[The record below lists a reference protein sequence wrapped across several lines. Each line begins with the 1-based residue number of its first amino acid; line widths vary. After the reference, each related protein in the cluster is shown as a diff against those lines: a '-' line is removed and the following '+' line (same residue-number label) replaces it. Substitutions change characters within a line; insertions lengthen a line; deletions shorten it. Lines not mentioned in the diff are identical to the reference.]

1 MNLKLRRVT
10 AALLA
15 GTLLAGAGVVSAAP
29 SLSRPGDE
37 IRKELPKPSAGVVDN
52 MPSPPS
58 EAEMAVFTVKNIV
71 LDASDLKLNKK
82 DVAKIL
88 EGCLNRE
95 VTVAELSEMTN
106 QLTIYCRQHGYPA
119 SAAYLPAQDSTDGSI
134 TVRVIPGRYGQV
146 ILDNQSGL
154 KDDVLIG
161 FVRGLKPGEIIRTGK
176 LETTLYGI
184 SDVSG
189 TKAVGVLAP
198 GEEFGTSDITVRV
211 EKGKVSNTVLYTENY
226 GSKNSGRYRYGLQ
239 HSIRDVGGTGGKFN
253 IGTMISNKDLH
264 NYYVNYEFL
273 VGRGGTTLGLGISRM
288 DYTLGGLAAYLGSNG
303 YANTVSLYGS
313 TPIFHLSD
321 RELKFVYGYDY
332 RLLSDDMDAYG
343 GQMDLDKHSH
353 NVHAGVTG
361 TRRDGRIAIDYSAM
375 LTVGTLGIDSHTP
388 YSEIVR
394 RYSGTE
400 GGYTKAD
407 ANITAVQSLGH
418 RTDLLMKLGGQISSR
433 NLDSSEEFSLGGAK
447 GVRAYPQ
454 GEASGDEGWQGT
466 MELRYHTNLP
476 GLVLSTYLDGGHVK
490 ITRDGVGGGRT
501 LKGWGVGLS
510 YSKPDDWFARLD
522 YARRIGGFDN
532 MSADA
537 SSRGRTWFILGKI
550 W

>member
-1 MNLKLRRVT
+1 MNLKLRRLT

-15 GTLLAGAGVVSAAP
+15 GTLLTGAGAVSAAP

-37 IRKELPKPSAGVVDN
+37 IRKELPKPSAGVEDN
-52 MPSPPS
+52 MPSLP
-58 EAEMAVFTVKNIV
+58 AETEIAVFTVKNIV

-82 DVAKIL
+82 DVSKIL
-88 EGCLNRE
+88 ESCVNRE
-95 VTVAELSEMTN
+95 VTLGELSEMTN

-134 TVRVIPGRYGQV
+134 TIRVIPGRYGQI

-161 FVRGLKPGEIIRTGK
+161 FIRGLKPGDVIRTGK
-176 LETTLYGI
+176 LETALYNI

-198 GEEFGTSDITVRV
+198 GEEFGTSNITVRV
-211 EKGKVSNTVLYTENY
+211 EKGKTTNTVLYTENY
-226 GSKNSGRYRYGLQ
+226 GSKSSGRYRFGLQ
-239 HSIRDVGGTGGKFN
+239 HSILDVGGTGGKFN

-264 NYYVNYEFL
+264 NYYLNYEFL
-273 VGRGGTTLGLGISRM
+273 VGRGGTTLGVGLSRM
-288 DYTLGGLAAYLGSNG
+288 DYSLGGVAAYLGSTG
-303 YANTVSLYGS
+303 YANTFSVFGS
-313 TPIFHLSD
+313 APIFHLSD

-332 RLLSDDMDAYG
+332 RDLSDDMDAYG
-343 GQMDLDKHSH
+343 GVMDLDKHSH

-361 TRRDGRIAIDYSAM
+361 SRRGGNIAIDYSAM
-375 LTVGTLGIDSHTP
+375 LTVGTLGIDSHTL

-394 RYSGTE
+394 KYSGTE
-400 GGYTKAD
+400 GSYAKAD
-407 ANITAVQSLGH
+407 ANVTAVQALGH
-418 RTDLLMKLGGQISSR
+418 KTDLLMKLGGQIAGS
-433 NLDSSEEFSLGGAK
+433 NLDSSEKFSLGGAR

-454 GEASGDEGWQGT
+454 GEASGDDGWQGT

-476 GLVLSTYLDGGHVK
+476 GLILSTYLDGGHVR
-490 ITRDGVGGGRT
+490 ITHDGSNGGRT

-522 YARRIGGFDN
+522 YARRIGGFEY
-532 MSADA
+532 MSDDA
-537 SSRGRTWFILGKI
+537 SSSGRAWFILGKI